1 MPIGIGGALAIGS
14 VAAAGIGA
22 VASSSSASKAANAS
36 QNATNSNNAL
46 AADIYGQNKAT
57 LAPFVAQGG
66 AATSYI
72 NKLLGLTP
80 DTDGT
85 AAAGL
90 ASFKKASGYDS
101 TLANGSKL
109 ITNDAAVKGLLGSG
123 SVLKA
128 LQKKEDD
135 LSSGSLGTYL
145 DRLSSQQ
152 GVGLSAASAQA
163 GVANTYSSQVQ
174 GNNSTNATN
183 QGNAAIA
190 QGNAISNGV
199 NGVANTASYLY
210 GLGGAGGSGAAFNP
224 NSALYGASSAFG
236 SNGYVNGLTGRI

>member
-1 MPIGIGGALAIGS
+1 MVAVAVIGGTTLAAS
-14 VAAAGIGA
+14 AIGA
-22 VASSSSASKAANAS
+22 VSSSDAASKAANAS

-72 NKLLGLTP
+72 NQLLGLGGP
-80 DTDGT
+80 SGSNPLAPGAANDAFSAFRNSDGYNFRLNPG
-85 AAAGL
+85 AQAV
-90 ASFKKASGYDS
+90 
-101 TLANGSKL
+101 
-109 ITNDAAVKGLLGSG
+109 TNNAAVKGWLNSG
-123 SVLKA
+123 ATLKA
-128 LQKKEDD
+128 LQTYGQNTA
-135 LSSGSLGTYL
+135 SSEFGTYL
-145 DRLSSQQ
+145 GELQDQQ
-152 GVGLSAASAQA
+152 KVGLSAASAQA

-210 GLGGAGGSGAAFNP
+210 GLGK
-224 NSALYGASSAFG
+224 
-236 SNGYVNGLTGRI
+236 I